1 LEEKKALLKMMIST
15 DDIEQGTIATTAAG
29 KTKTRL
35 VDIEADDDVVSKSRF
50 EERRN
55 LFTRIIQGTA
65 IGAIVVNI
73 LAIILEWSTLMLFAG
88 LCGVGLGGGVVYYQ
102 QELRGEDTLRTVQN
116 ELRHQVNDFA
126 DENEKLSH
134 TVTNLQAEVQPLR
147 QTEEQLR
154 VLAEENGMTVDKL
167 AGLVKINKQTL
178 QEMKANLRADVLMSM
193 MDVVLQA
200 DRSQDGVFSE
210 RELQGLTLRLKMLP
224 TIDMNEDLFKK
235 ELDKIKEQKQ
245 QMSAMLQLMEQVN
258 HEHIPD
264 DRRVFRLKDDA
275 MDNIVE

>member
-73 LAIILEWSTLMLFAG
+73 LGIILEWSTLMLFAG

>member
-55 LFTRIIQGTA
+55 LFTRVIQGTA